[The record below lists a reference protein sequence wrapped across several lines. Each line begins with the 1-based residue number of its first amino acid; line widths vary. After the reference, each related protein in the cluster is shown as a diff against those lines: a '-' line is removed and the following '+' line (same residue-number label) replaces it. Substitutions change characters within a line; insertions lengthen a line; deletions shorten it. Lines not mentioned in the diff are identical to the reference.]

1 MSAERAASTQ
11 WVELAACPACGS
23 TTSRWVVLRTLDTSA
38 LRECDCDCHY
48 GPGKALAC
56 RDEVPS

>member
-1 MSAERAASTQ
+1 MSVQ

-23 TTSRWVVLRTLDTSA
+23 TAARWVVLRALDAST

-48 GPGKALAC
+48 GPGKAQAC